1 MGFILKK
8 VRIENLKERTDVY
21 SKLIRGNLNFILE
34 THSLNNGRTLQV
46 FLYRDHPR
54 VKEFIE
60 KAQEKNY
67 TTKTVEA
74 LHIDN
79 PVLRLYINEESAM
92 INSSG
97 DVDIKITEYNFNN
110 KELTLAD
117 FEKGKV
123 AVLIEFTM
131 GGENDH
137 SKLKKEL
144 KNIIMEEINEDT
156 NS

>member
-34 THSLNNGRTLQV
+34 THSLNNGHTLQV

-67 TTKTVEA
+67 ITKTTEA

-117 FEKGKV
+117 FENAKV

-131 GGENDH
+131 SGEHDH

>member
-8 VRIENLKERTDVY
+8 VRIENLKERNDVY
-21 SKLIRGNLNFILE
+21 SKLVRGNLNFILE
-34 THSLNNGRTLQV
+34 THSLNNGHNLQV

-54 VKEFIE
+54 VKEFID

-67 TTKTVEA
+67 ITKTTEA

-79 PVLRLYINEESAM
+79 PVLRLYINDESTM
-92 INSSG
+92 VNSSG
-97 DVDIKITEYNFNN
+97 DVDIKITEYNFNS
-110 KELTLAD
+110 KEITLAD

-123 AVLIEFTM
+123 AILIDFTM
-131 GGENDH
+131 SGENDH

-144 KNIIMEEINEDT
+144 KNIIMEEQNEDT
-156 NS
+156 IN